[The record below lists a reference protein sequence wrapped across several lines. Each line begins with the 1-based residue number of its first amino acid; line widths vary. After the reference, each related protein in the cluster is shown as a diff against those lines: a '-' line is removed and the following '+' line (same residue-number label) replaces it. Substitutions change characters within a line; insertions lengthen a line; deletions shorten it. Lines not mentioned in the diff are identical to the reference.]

1 MTKQNQLTTALLLA
15 AGTGSRLHPLT
26 LDAPKCLTEVG
37 GKPILGRLIE
47 NLRSQGIR
55 RLVVVTGYLESC
67 VRDFLEINKGDM
79 QVDYVFNPAYQ
90 TTNNIYSLWLA
101 RQAIQ
106 EPFLLLESDLVFES
120 GMLKEL
126 LKPDKIAISPI
137 LPWMNG
143 TTVALNADERV
154 TAFHGKGC
162 LNNNPKFKTVNIY
175 SLSLQSW
182 QKTIGYL
189 ERYITDDRVN
199 EYYEL
204 VFSDMVANNELT
216 FDAVFFDKNRWY
228 EIDTIEDFHQA
239 ELIFPRAQKSA
250 SVGRWLEPLAT
261 DLQNIGINGKVVT
274 T

>member
-37 GKPILGRLIE
+37 GKPILGRLVE

-67 VRDFLEINKGDM
+67 VRDFLEINKGNM
-79 QVDYVFNPAYQ
+79 QVDYVFNPIYQ

-101 RQAIQ
+101 RQVIK
-106 EPFLLLESDLVFES
+106 EPFLLVESDLVFES
-120 GMLKEL
+120 GMLKDL
-126 LKPDKIAISPI
+126 LKPDKIAISHI

-143 TTVALNADERV
+143 TTVALNAEERV
-154 TAFHGKGC
+154 TAFHGKES
-162 LNNNPKFKTVNIY
+162 LNNNRKFKTVNIY

-182 QKTIGYL
+182 QKTIAYL
-189 ERYITDDRVN
+189 DRYIADERVN

-204 VFSDMVANNELT
+204 VFSDMVADKVLT
-216 FDAVFFDKNRWY
+216 FDGVFFDENRWY
-228 EIDTIEDFHQA
+228 EIDTIEDLHQA
-239 ELIFPRAQKSA
+239 EMIFPRSKESA
-250 SVGRWLEPLAT
+250 SVARWLEPLAT
-261 DLQNIGINGKVVT
+261 DLQKIRINGKIAIT
-274 T
+274 